1 MERHKQSK
9 AIVGIK
15 EYGEDGLKLMI
26 DLETPDS

>member
-15 EYGEDGLKLMI
+15 EYGEDGLKMI